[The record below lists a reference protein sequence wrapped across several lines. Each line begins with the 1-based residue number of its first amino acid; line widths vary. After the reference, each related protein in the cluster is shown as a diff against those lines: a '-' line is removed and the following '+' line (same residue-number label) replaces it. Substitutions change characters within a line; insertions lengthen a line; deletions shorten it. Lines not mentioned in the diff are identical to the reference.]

1 MLTSLYLSIGIHR
14 RTYIS
19 NGKFSLSAPLP
30 LLWVIPSSIDVY
42 ETSGSSNSRIK
53 KTESKAD
60 YLSRRYFAD
69 GSIKGR
75 IRDREGHIDF
85 SITTSMSD
93 KNHRIPWDYNKF
105 DQNGIVSLSKERS
118 INSNAMSENIGPEI
132 SVCKGGLSVD
142 RNIILNCP
150 SSPTS
155 SFRVLLPT
163 ETTNRRIKNF
173 FFLRKTKSII
183 YSKQSRDS
191 MVGSQF
197 EIKQWKVFSMETPSV
212 HKKIGCIKGRLE
224 GYCQDKRT
232 GFPWSEEERKLHFN
246 VLELKAVK
254 FAILAFTQNT
264 KHGCSFLSSK
274 DERMNNRI

>member
-19 NGKFSLSAPLP
+19 NGKFSLSVPLP
-30 LLWVIPSSIDVY
+30 LLSVIPSPIDVY

-53 KTESKAD
+53 KTESEAD

-75 IRDREGHIDF
+75 IRDSEGHIDF

-105 DQNGIVSLSKERS
+105 DQNGIVPLSRERS

-150 SSPTS
+150 SSPTR

-173 FFLRKTKSII
+173 LFLRKTTSII
-183 YSKQSRDS
+183 HSKQSRDS

-224 GYCQDKRT
+224 GYCQDKMT

-254 FAILAFTQNT
+254 FAILAFTQNR

-274 DERMNNRI
+274 DEGMNNRI